1 MVDKNII
8 YCYLQELEESLKRIE
23 GMDVTFDMILGDEDI
38 QDLLDRRMQKA
49 VEAVI
54 DIAAHIVASAKLGQ
68 PKSAGDLFVILAK
81 AKILDQKLSQR
92 LTQAVGFRNGVSKGD
107 SPLGVT
113 WGLIPLVTGVLGS
126 KATAKGWNP
135 LETNEYKRV
144 SLLG

>member
-92 LTQAVGFRNGVSKGD
+92 LTQAVGFRN
-107 SPLGVT
+107 
-113 WGLIPLVTGVLGS
+113 ILVHQYSDIDYHLAYS
-126 KATAKGWNP
+126 D
-135 LETNEYKRV
+135 LKRK
-144 SLLG
+144 LKDLRDFAERINNYLRK